1 MSFLDRADAGRS
13 LAQEL
18 KRFASEKPVIMA
30 LPRGGVTVAA
40 EIARELGFPI
50 EPLIVRKIGVPQQ
63 PELAMGA
70 VVDGDEPIV
79 VRNEAVIAEAGV
91 SEAEFATVRDREI
104 KEVRRR
110 RRVYRGD
117 APYPQLED
125 RTIIVV
131 DDGIATGAT
140 MRAALRAL
148 KNLHPRRLVLAV
160 PVAPPST
167 LAELREGAD
176 DIVCLEPHE
185 ALGAIGFY
193 YSDFSQVTDDEVV
206 RALASS
212 RPKSRVG

>member
-1 MSFLDRADAGRS
+1 MTFLDRANAGLR

-18 KRFASEKPVIMA
+18 KRFVPESPVIAA

-40 EIARELGFPI
+40 EIARELGLPI
-50 EPLIVRKIGVPQQ
+50 EPLIVRKIGVPRQ

-70 VVDGDEPIV
+70 IVDGDEPIV

-104 KEVRRR
+104 EEILRR

-117 APYPQLED
+117 APFPQLKD

-148 KNLHPRRLVLAV
+148 KNQHPRRLVLAV

-167 LAELREGAD
+167 LAELGEWAD

-185 ALGAIGFY
+185 ALGAIGLY

-206 RALASS
+206 RALALS
-212 RPKSRVG
+212 RPETRIG